1 MSDITNGDAR
11 TGTAAAAG
19 IRIVVHDFAGHAFQ
33 IELSR
38 RLAERGFDVL
48 HLHCASDVKG
58 KGRIEVTAEDPPTLR
73 IQGVDLGRPFNK
85 YSMISRAVY
94 EVQYARAVAQ
104 IATAED
110 AEVMMSG
117 NTPLLSQWL
126 LVRGTRRPR
135 AFIYWQQDVWSVGTR
150 LTLARGGPRGASAI
164 AGFVLSRLEA
174 TTLRQ
179 SSAVVPISQDF
190 LPQLTAWS
198 VPSQRIEVIE
208 NWAPLAEMP
217 VRPRDNDWSR
227 AHRLNQTRNFLYAG
241 TLGIKHDPALIRD
254 LAIAMRGLA
263 DVRVVVVSE
272 GRGANW
278 LAEESRKYRL
288 DNLVLLPYQ
297 PYSQL
302 PDVLA
307 SADVLVAILQGDA
320 GEFSVPSKVLSY
332 HCAGRAILG
341 AIPER
346 NLAARIIERAES
358 GVVVDPHDVGAFL
371 EAAAALIND
380 PGQIAAMG
388 AAGRAY
394 AEATFDI
401 DRIADAFSRV
411 ITQALEVSGGRA
423 PLEFEAEPTQNRG
436 N

>member
-1 MSDITNGDAR
+1 VSNTTNGDAR
-11 TGTAAAAG
+11 TGSAATAG
-19 IRIVVHDFAGHAFQ
+19 IRIIVHDFAGHAFQ

-38 RLAERGFDVL
+38 RLAARGFDVL
-48 HLHCASDVKG
+48 HLHCASDLKG
-58 KGRIEVTAEDPPTLR
+58 KGRIEVTADDPPTLR

-85 YSMISRAVY
+85 YSVVSRAFY

-104 IATAED
+104 IATAEN

-117 NTPLLSQWL
+117 NTPLLSQWM
-126 LVRGTRRPR
+126 LVRGTKRPR
-135 AFIYWQQDVWSVGTR
+135 AFIYWQQDVWSVGTK
-150 LTLARGGPRGASAI
+150 LTLARGGPRGAGAI
-164 AGFVLSRLEA
+164 AGFFLSRLEA
-174 TTLRQ
+174 ATLRQ
-179 SSAVVPISQDF
+179 SSAVVPISEDF
-190 LPQLTAWS
+190 LPQLTAWA
-198 VPSQRIEVIE
+198 VPSQRILVIE

-217 VRPRDNDWSR
+217 LRPRDNDWSR
-227 AHRLNQTRNFLYAG
+227 AHHLNQTRNFLYAG
-241 TLGIKHDPALIRD
+241 TLGIKHDPGLIRD

-272 GRGANW
+272 GRGADW
-278 LAEESRKYRL
+278 LAEESRRYRL

-297 PYSQL
+297 PYSEL

-341 AIPER
+341 AIPAR

-371 EAAAALIND
+371 ETAIALIND
-380 PGQIAAMG
+380 PSQLAAMG

-411 ITQALEVSGGRA
+411 IAQALQVSGGRS
-423 PLEFEAEPTQNRG
+423 PLEFEAEPTPNRW